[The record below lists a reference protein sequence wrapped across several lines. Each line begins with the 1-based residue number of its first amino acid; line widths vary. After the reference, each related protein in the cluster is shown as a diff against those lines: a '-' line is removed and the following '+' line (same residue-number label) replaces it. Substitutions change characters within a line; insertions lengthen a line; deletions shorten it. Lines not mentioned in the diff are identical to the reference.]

1 MPKNGGKPCP
11 ELNKDEITCPGTLLD
26 ICQNNKSMPSF
37 LIPVDGGW
45 KTLGYF

>member
-11 ELNKDEITCPGTLLD
+11 ELNKDEITCPGTLD

-45 KTLGYF
+45 KTLGDF